1 MGGIRA
7 DVSFLK
13 SSFDVMAIF
22 WTFYIY
28 KIEIL
33 LIVDLRNAEK
43 NIMMSRQTRP
53 PDKEF

>member
-43 NIMMSRQTRP
+43 NIMMRRQTRP